1 MTRKHQCGCIDHVSQ
16 EAPNSKASMYPNSK
30 QTLSSMLWQ
39 QLRREW
45 IIQMRQKKSWIN
57 SLLFFAMILFF
68 FPLTLPADPLLE
80 RVMVP
85 GLVWVALLLAY
96 LLAAERL
103 FQVDYDEGVLE
114 LWLISGQPLT
124 VFISAKVWVHWVLMI
139 VPLLGLIP
147 VIMLLFQMSIYV
159 ALALFASVVCGSFP
173 IILLSALAAAF
184 ATVLPQKGVLMGL
197 IVLPLAIPVLIL
209 GAATTTA
216 AMAAL
221 PIAGYLAY
229 LSALSCI
236 CLAAL
241 PCAIAG
247 VIKASL

>member
-1 MTRKHQCGCIDHVSQ
+1 MITK
-16 EAPNSKASMYPNSK
+16 NS
-30 QTLSSMLWQ
+30 LSRLFWQ

-57 SLLFFAMILFF
+57 SLLFFAMILLF
-68 FPLTLPADPLLE
+68 FPLTLPADPQLE

-103 FQVDYDEGVLE
+103 FQLDYDEGVLE

-124 VFISAKVWVHWVLMI
+124 VFISAKVLVHWVLMI
-139 VPLLGLIP
+139 LPLLGLVP
-147 VIMLLFQMSIYV
+147 VIMLLFHMPVFAS
-159 ALALFASVVCGSFP
+159 LALFASVLCGSLP

-197 IVLPLAIPVLIL
+197 IVLPLVIPVLIL

-221 PIAGYLAY
+221 PFVGYLAY
-229 LSALSCI
+229 LLALSCVS
-236 CLAAL
+236 LAAL
-241 PCAIAG
+241 PCAIAA
-247 VIKASL
+247 VIKTSI